1 MEKQMDGRR
10 YNSTHR
16 SRWNKYNHG
25 RSNYTAFVIGIV
37 AVCALITALYIALYD
52 QYPAGPDTDVRERSQ
67 TRTIAAQDGQM
78 TKEIRCNS
86 DIATVRPPLLTLS
99 MDQCL
104 LIGREIPTAPEKVKD
119 DQRQSAFEAMAR
131 ATRLGKRA
139 PPTVDLLA
147 LPASVTDKFP
157 VLTSYRYF
165 VLRDDIA
172 IVEPTQSLIVALVEV
187 HTRPIRDN

>member
-1 MEKQMDGRR
+1 MEEQMDGKRSDNAR
-10 YNSTHR
+10 R
-16 SRWNKYNHG
+16 SRWFRYDFG
-25 RSNYTAFVIGIV
+25 RSNYTAFVVGIV
-37 AVCALITALYIALYD
+37 AVCALITALYVALYD

-67 TRTIAAQDGQM
+67 TRTIAAKDRQN

-86 DIATVRPPLLTLS
+86 DIATVRSPLLTLS

-104 LIGREIPTAPEKVKD
+104 LIGREIPIAPETLND
-119 DQRQSAFEAMAR
+119 DQRQSAFEAMAS

-139 PPTVDLLA
+139 PSTVDLLA

-157 VLTSYRYF
+157 DLSSYRYF
-165 VLRDDIA
+165 VVRDDIA
-172 IVEPTQSLIVALVEV
+172 LVEPTESLIVALVEV